1 MKMQASQK
9 NKELSILFHSFFPAL
24 LLLRK
29 KDPLRLAGATAFF
42 TTFAMPP
49 IVFILAQL
57 FGLFLSPK
65 KVGRGLIE
73 NISNNLGKDGA
84 EQVRE
89 VIKSI
94 RGFNNSWWVIVFG
107 SLFMLFVATTL
118 FMVIKNSLNDIWQI
132 KTRKDPGIAFN
143 IFSRLRSFA
152 IILLIGILF
161 FANLFFKSIEI
172 LGAGYVENFSHNG
185 SIFIKFLFSEVSS
198 IVIVAAWFILLFRF
212 LADGKPAWKS
222 AFAGG
227 LLTALLFT
235 AGRFLLRTLLINSN
249 IGVLYGTSGSFVLVL
264 LFVFYTSFMM
274 YFGACFIAVYSEK
287 KQWPIVYSHRSVS
300 QNTIEGKKSLV

>member
-1 MKMQASQK
+1 M
-9 NKELSILFHSFFPAL
+9 
-24 LLLRK
+24 
-29 KDPLRLAGATAFF
+29 RLAGATAFF
-42 TTFAMPP
+42 TTFAIPP

-84 EQVRE
+84 EQVRA
-89 VIKSI
+89 VINSI
-94 RGFNNSWWVIVFG
+94 RGFNNSWWVIVLG

-132 KTRKDPGIAFN
+132 KQRKDPGIAFN
-143 IFSRLRSFA
+143 IISRLRSFA

-172 LGAGYVENFSHNG
+172 LGVGYVENFSHNV
-185 SIFIKFLFSEVSS
+185 SIFLSFLFSEVSS

-212 LADGKPAWKS
+212 LADGKPAWK
-222 AFAGG
+222 AAIAGG
-227 LLTALLFT
+227 LFTALLFT

-249 IGVLYGTSGSFVLVL
+249 IGQLYGTSGSFVLVL

-287 KQWPIVYSHRSVS
+287 KQWPIVNNNSI
-300 QNTIEGKKSLV
+300 IEKNVVDKTG